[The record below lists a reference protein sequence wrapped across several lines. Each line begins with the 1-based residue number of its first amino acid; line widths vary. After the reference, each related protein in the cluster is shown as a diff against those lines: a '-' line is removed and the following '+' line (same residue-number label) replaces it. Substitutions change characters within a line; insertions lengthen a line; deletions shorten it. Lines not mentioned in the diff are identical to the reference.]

1 MAINLNYPGRESMV
15 ISNINDFFGQGLPE
29 TQKLKD
35 LFNSIKVTFKVQDSD
50 VVISF
55 IEGRIYKF
63 DITKSRKRIQIGAIY
78 YLFPNSEIHFYN
90 YGDEAPF
97 LVVKKRKVIQ
107 SQVQGMIGS
116 VDYSPIFSRII
127 NAV

>member
-1 MAINLNYPGRESMV
+1 MAINLNYLGRESMV

-63 DITKSRKRIQIGAIY
+63 DITKSRKRTQIGAIY